1 MQNFQSQEIPHATEA
16 MRMQDFQTQQNYMLK
31 KKAAQPMRMQD
42 FQTQEN
48 YMLKKVL
55 PPFGEEDCSANENVG
70 FPDTTKTTCYRSVT
84 QC

>member
-1 MQNFQSQEIPHATEA
+1 MEQKHDFQTQQNYTEEEGCSA
-16 MRMQDFQTQQNYMLK
+16 MRMQDFQTQQ
-31 KKAAQPMRMQD
+31 
-42 FQTQEN
+42 N